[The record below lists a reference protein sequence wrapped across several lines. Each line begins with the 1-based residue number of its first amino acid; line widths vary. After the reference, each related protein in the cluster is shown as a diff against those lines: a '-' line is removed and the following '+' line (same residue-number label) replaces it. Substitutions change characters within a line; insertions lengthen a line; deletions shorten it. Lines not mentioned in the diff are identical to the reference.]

1 MAGDVLMVSDAGD
14 FDMRAHPGARLMEAL
29 AEAEEKPPRLA
40 FVKGPPWAFAE
51 PYMDELFG
59 AYIDGLGDIPEVTL
73 GGIFDGALEAQA
85 IVMNANAWM
94 NLREYVDNH
103 EDQLQVETV
112 RRIVAGRDILAA
124 DYIAARELTDSLI
137 AALDGLFEHY
147 DALITAAAPGEAP
160 IGLESTGNAAFQRIW
175 TLTGLPT
182 MSLPLL
188 KGPNGMPIGVQVIGK
203 RGRDADL
210 MRAVRW
216 VEEKSA

>member
-1 MAGDVLMVSDAGD
+1 MVRDVGD
-14 FDMRAHPGARLMEAL
+14 FDMRAHPGARLVEAL
-29 AEAEEKPPRLA
+29 AETEETPPRLA

-51 PYMDELFG
+51 SYMDELFG
-59 AYIDGLGDIPEVTL
+59 AYVDGLSDISEVTL
-73 GGIFDGALEAQA
+73 AGIFDDALEAQA
-85 IVMNANAWM
+85 TIMNANVWM

-103 EDQLQVETV
+103 EHQLQTETV
-112 RRIVAGRDILAA
+112 RRVVAGREIPAA

-182 MSLPLL
+182 ISLPLL
-188 KGPNGMPIGVQVIGK
+188 TGPNDMPIGVQVIGR
-203 RGRDADL
+203 RGKDADL
-210 MRAVRW
+210 IRVARW
-216 VEEKSA
+216 VEEQSA